1 MAPEY
6 VQMVNENGGSMPD
19 AIGIPEEQLRKASSM
34 AVCKI
39 NIDSDMRLALTG
51 TIRKYFN
58 DHPSEFDPRKY
69 MGAAR
74 ENIKSVVKHKI
85 VDVLGCDNKI

>member
-1 MAPEY
+1 
-6 VQMVNENGGSMPD
+6 MVNENGGHLAD
-19 AIGIPEEQLRKASSM
+19 AIGIPEDQLRKAASM

-51 TIRKYFN
+51 SIRKYFS
-58 DHPSEFDPRKY
+58 DHPEVFDPRKY

-74 ENIKSVVKHKI
+74 EAIKATVKHKI
-85 VDVLGCDNKI
+85 VDVLGCENKA